1 MHICYIDES
10 GDSQPVRSNVDNQQ
24 PMLIVAGLFVDAQR
38 ISRVTDE
45 FICLKRQFLSQT
57 IQKREACS

>member
-10 GDSQPVRSNVDNQQ
+10 GDSQPVQSDVDDKQ

-38 ISRVTDE
+38 ISRITDE
-45 FICLKRQFLSQT
+45 FISLKRQFYPKETLKKT
-57 IQKREACS
+57 F